1 MYQKGLILTL
11 LTFEFIFSFS
21 KKSKEKK
28 NSAAPIENELNEDDS
43 VVLKY
48 VFLLVF
54 FFQKI
59 FAYNLRTLVGK
70 ECLKEKLWS
79 FMGRERGFLVLF
91 ALSLFTDIITSNYY

>member
-28 NSAAPIENELNEDDS
+28 NSAAPIENQLNADDS

-48 VFLLVF
+48 VFLLVCF
-54 FFQKI
+54 FSENI
-59 FAYNLRTLVGK
+59 
-70 ECLKEKLWS
+70 C
-79 FMGRERGFLVLF
+79 
-91 ALSLFTDIITSNYY
+91 I